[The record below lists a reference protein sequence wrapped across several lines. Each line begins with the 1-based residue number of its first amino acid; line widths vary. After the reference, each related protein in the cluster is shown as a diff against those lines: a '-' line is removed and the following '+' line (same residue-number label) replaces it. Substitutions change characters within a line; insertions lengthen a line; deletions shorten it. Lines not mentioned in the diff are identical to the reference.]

1 MPLLTKMFT
10 TIPSCRL
17 HVLDNDTQE
26 EMPHTFFKVASH
38 VYPKNKVNA
47 RSCCKKYN
55 FKNNNKCPNSV
66 EIFSNVIV
74 FYLKACPY
82 LSASLNRYHH

>member
-1 MPLLTKMFT
+1 MLVMTKVFT

-26 EMPHTFFKVASH
+26 EIPLAVFKVASH

-47 RSCCKKYN
+47 RNCCKKKK
-55 FKNNNKCPNSV
+55 FKIIKNAQMSW
-66 EIFSNVIV
+66 
-74 FYLKACPY
+74 
-82 LSASLNRYHH
+82 

>member
-1 MPLLTKMFT
+1 MLVMTKVFT

-26 EMPHTFFKVASH
+26 EIPLAVFKVASH

-47 RSCCKKYN
+47 RNCCKK
-55 FKNNNKCPNSV
+55 KN
-66 EIFSNVIV
+66 
-74 FYLKACPY
+74 LK
-82 LSASLNRYHH
+82 

>member
-1 MPLLTKMFT
+1 MLVMTKVFT

-26 EMPHTFFKVASH
+26 EMPLAVFKVASY

-47 RSCCKKYN
+47 RNCCEK
-55 FKNNNKCPNSV
+55 
-66 EIFSNVIV
+66 
-74 FYLKACPY
+74 
-82 LSASLNRYHH
+82 